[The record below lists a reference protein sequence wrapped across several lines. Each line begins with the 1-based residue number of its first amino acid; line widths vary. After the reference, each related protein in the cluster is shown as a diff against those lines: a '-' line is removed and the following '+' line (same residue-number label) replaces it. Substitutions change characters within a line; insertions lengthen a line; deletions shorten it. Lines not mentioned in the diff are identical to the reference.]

1 MTPAIILD
9 VLIAA
14 ILLTAILRS
23 SWRGLFLSLSGVIVL
38 ILTIIGANL
47 GAKAMTQPVA
57 DWATPKI
64 EEKIAV
70 KVEKTLE
77 DRTQE
82 QGRTLEELLPD
93 SLRNLLNR
101 TGLMENLRG
110 ALERQ
115 AESTIAATAR
125 AIAAAVARELV
136 ESFAYA
142 ILYVLLFLALGAVL
156 HVASLG
162 ISMLLRLPLL
172 SSANTLG
179 GALLGLLEGMIVVW
193 LLIWLIP
200 HFGVELPTENTYL
213 LRFFTAVGPLSL
225 LSSL

>member
-47 GAKAMTQPVA
+47 GAKALTQPVA

-101 TGLMENLRG
+101 TGLMKNLRG

>member
-1 MTPAIILD
+1 M
-9 VLIAA
+9 
-14 ILLTAILRS
+14 
-23 SWRGLFLSLSGVIVL
+23 
-38 ILTIIGANL
+38 
-47 GAKAMTQPVA
+47 
-57 DWATPKI
+57 
-64 EEKIAV
+64 
-70 KVEKTLE
+70 
-77 DRTQE
+77 
-82 QGRTLEELLPD
+82 
-93 SLRNLLNR
+93 
-101 TGLMENLRG
+101 
-110 ALERQ
+110 
-115 AESTIAATAR
+115 
-125 AIAAAVARELV
+125 

-213 LRFFTAVGPLSL
+213 LRFFTAVGPLGLLASL
-225 LSSL
+225 

>member
-1 MTPAIILD
+1 M
-9 VLIAA
+9 LIAA

-47 GAKAMTQPVA
+47 GAKALTQPVA

>member
-38 ILTIIGANL
+38 ILTIIWSRSGGEGPDTAGSGL
-47 GAKAMTQPVA
+47 GNPEN
-57 DWATPKI
+57 WR
-64 EEKIAV
+64 KIAA

-200 HFGVELPTENTYL
+200 IS
-213 LRFFTAVGPLSL
+213 A
-225 LSSL
+225 

>member
-1 MTPAIILD
+1 MGVFDKIFGTRSQREIKKIQPTVDKILG
-9 VLIAA
+9 LEEEYRALSEEA
-14 ILLTAILRS
+14 LKAKTAEFKNRL
-23 SWRGLFLSLSGVIVL
+23 
-38 ILTIIGANL
+38 
-47 GAKAMTQPVA
+47 
-57 DWATPKI
+57 
-64 EEKIAV
+64 
-70 KVEKTLE
+70 
-77 DRTQE
+77 E
-82 QGRTLEELLPD
+82 QGQTLEELLPD
-93 SLRNLLNR
+93 NLKNLLDR
-101 TGLMENLRG
+101 TGLMEKLRG

-115 AESTIAATAR
+115 AESTIAATAK

-172 SSANTLG
+172 SSVNTLG
-179 GALLGLLEGMIVVW
+179 GALLGLLEGMMVVW

-213 LRFFTAVGPLSL
+213 LRFFTAVGPLGLLASL
-225 LSSL
+225 

>member
-47 GAKAMTQPVA
+47 GAKALTQPVA

-115 AESTIAATAR
+115 AESTIAAT
-125 AIAAAVARELV
+125 ARELV

>member
-47 GAKAMTQPVA
+47 GAKALTQPVA

-142 ILYVLLFLALGAVL
+142 TLYVLLFLALGAVL
-156 HVASLG
+156 HIASLG

>member
-47 GAKAMTQPVA
+47 GAKALTQPVA

-70 KVEKTLE
+70 KAEKTLE
-77 DRTQE
+77 DRPQE
-82 QGRTLEELLPD
+82 QGRTQEELLPD